1 MSDHTWEET
10 EKPVPFLRL
19 GPRPD
24 RTTHEGWQEF
34 RRTRELF
41 VPVKKISVAEYRLMS
56 PRKKSLYDLHR
67 AATHVNMRMEETPMS
82 AVVTTLMRARIQNNA
97 MRIGPSTLDGLMI
110 NGGGYQG
117 KTETAC
123 RTAVEFEDTVRLLF
137 EQNRAY
143 YFDPMPGTR
152 DIIAPVAYCQ
162 TPVKATPIGLCEAIL
177 DYYGAPYGKNLRGM
191 IRNVRASIK
200 AHATT
205 VLIVDDITRLKMHR
219 EDDQDTLDLIRG
231 LMDLDVTL
239 VLIGVNIPRSGL
251 LREGWHDPRTKQWV
265 YEPLKKGKS
274 YNPDAST
281 QTERRFDLVNLD
293 PFDFT
298 TDAGT
303 AAFVDHLEATEN
315 QIRLFNAGPGT
326 LSEGAMPE
334 YLRRR
339 THGIVGLLRRL
350 IEDGLTKAMESGLE
364 DLTTSLLDEITI
376 NLGNIPGQYGV
387 RDAESGEIP
396 DVHTSPE
403 PEQGPER
410 KVETK
415 SVKPRKRRNT
425 VLDDRGTPPAAE
437 A

>member
-1 MSDHTWEET
+1 MSNPYPGLPDV
-10 EKPVPFLRL
+10 PVPFLRF

-24 RTTHEGWQEF
+24 RTRHEGWQEF
-34 RRTRELF
+34 CRTRDLF
-41 VPVKKISVAEYRLMS
+41 VPVQRISLAEYRLMS
-56 PRKKSLYDLHR
+56 PRKQSLHDLYR
-67 AATHVNMRMEETPMS
+67 AATHVNMRMLETPMS
-82 AVVTTLMRARIQNNA
+82 MVVTTLLRSRIQNNA
-97 MRIGPSTLDGLMI
+97 MRIYPSTLDGLMI

-123 RTAVEFEDTVRLLF
+123 RAAADFEDTWRTLF
-137 EQNRAY
+137 AQFPEY
-143 YFDPMPGTR
+143 YLDPMPGTR
-152 DIIAPVAYCQ
+152 DLIAPVAYCQ
-162 TPVKATPIGLCEAIL
+162 APVKATPIGLCEAIL

-191 IRNVRASIK
+191 IRNVRESIR

-205 VLIVDDITRLKMHR
+205 VLIIDDITRLKMHR

-251 LREGWHDPRTKQWV
+251 LREGWHDPRTNQWV
-265 YEPLKKGKS
+265 YEPLKKSKS

-293 PFDFT
+293 PFDYSS
-298 TDAGT
+298 DAGIT
-303 AAFVDHLEATEN
+303 AFIDHLIGIEN

-326 LSEGAMPE
+326 LSEGRMPE
-334 YLRRR
+334 YLNRR

-364 DLTTSLLDEITI
+364 DLTIDLLDEITI
-376 NLGNIPGQYGV
+376 NLGNVPG
-387 RDAESGEIP
+387 RDPEAGEIP
-396 DVHTSPE
+396 NVDTSPQ
-403 PEQGPER
+403 PEQKPAPKTAKSR
-410 KVETK
+410 KG
-415 SVKPRKRRNT
+415 RNT

>member
-1 MSDHTWEET
+1 
-10 EKPVPFLRL
+10 
-19 GPRPD
+19 
-24 RTTHEGWQEF
+24 
-34 RRTRELF
+34 
-41 VPVKKISVAEYRLMS
+41 
-56 PRKKSLYDLHR
+56 
-67 AATHVNMRMEETPMS
+67 
-82 AVVTTLMRARIQNNA
+82 
-97 MRIGPSTLDGLMI
+97 
-110 NGGGYQG
+110 
-117 KTETAC
+117 
-123 RTAVEFEDTVRLLF
+123 
-137 EQNRAY
+137 
-143 YFDPMPGTR
+143 
-152 DIIAPVAYCQ
+152 
-162 TPVKATPIGLCEAIL
+162 
-177 DYYGAPYGKNLRGM
+177 
-191 IRNVRASIK
+191 
-200 AHATT
+200 
-205 VLIVDDITRLKMHR
+205 MHR

-303 AAFVDHLEATEN
+303 AAFVDHLESTEN

-326 LSEGAMPE
+326 LSAGAMPE

-339 THGIVGLLRRL
+339 THGIIGLLRRL

-364 DLTTSLLDEITI
+364 DLTIGLLDEITI

-396 DVHTSPE
+396 DVDTSPE

-425 VLDDRGTPPAAE
+425 VLDDRGSPPAAE

>member
-1 MSDHTWEET
+1 MSTLPPEQPNA
-10 EKPVPFLRL
+10 PVPFLRF

-24 RTTHEGWQEF
+24 RTRYEGWQEF
-34 RRTRELF
+34 RRTRDLF
-41 VPVKKISVAEYRLMS
+41 VPVRKISLAEYGLMS
-56 PRKKSLYDLHR
+56 PRKKSLHDLHR
-67 AATHVNMRMEETPMS
+67 AATHVNMQMLDTLMS
-82 AVVTTLMRARIQNNA
+82 EVVTTLMRSRIQNNA

-123 RTAVEFEDTVRLLF
+123 RTATEFEDTWRDLF
-137 EQNRAY
+137 EQY
-143 YFDPMPGTR
+143 PECYFDPMPGTR
-152 DIIAPVAYCQ
+152 DLIAPVAYCQ

-191 IRNVRASIK
+191 IRNARESIK

-205 VLIVDDITRLKMHR
+205 VLIIDDITRLKMHR

-251 LREGWHDPRTKQWV
+251 LREGWHDPRTNQWV
-265 YEPLKKGKS
+265 YAPLKKGKS

-281 QTERRFDLVNLD
+281 QTERRFDLVTLD
-293 PFDFT
+293 PFDYSS
-298 TDAGT
+298 DAGI
-303 AAFVDHLEATEN
+303 AAFIDHLVGVEN

-326 LSEGAMPE
+326 LSQGLMPE
-334 YLRRR
+334 YLYRR

-364 DLTTSLLDEITI
+364 NLTIDLLDEIAI
-376 NLGNIPGQYGV
+376 NLGNVPGKDDI
-387 RDAESGEIP
+387 RDAEAGEIP
-396 DVHTSPE
+396 DVDTAP
-403 PEQGPER
+403 QLKAKAAR
-410 KVETK
+410 KIPK
-415 SVKPRKRRNT
+415 ARKGRNT